1 MRIGEVHSLLR
12 QDYPTI
18 ELSKIRYYEDK
29 GLVQPARSRKGY
41 RLYSERDVACL
52 REAIRLAQEEFVPLR
67 VVRGRLIDQG
77 LLDDEPASTS
87 TRQVARE
94 ATVNAVSVVAPVTNT
109 PTHPASRAALKAV
122 PPAEAPPVTSSA
134 APVDLAD
141 PADPSVQHW
150 TLEEF
155 TKTTGL
161 EPAVIVQLES
171 VGLLAPVMIAHKPAF
186 TALDVRVA
194 GAMSGLLARGIDV
207 RLLGSLRRNV
217 EREIGVIDD
226 LVQPLRVRVRQI
238 RSRGASDIAAPVA
251 AEVAALRSILME
263 RALGEYLDG

>member
-1 MRIGEVHSLLR
+1 MLR

-67 VVRGRLIDQG
+67 VVRVRLIDQG
-77 LLDDEPASTS
+77 LLDDESTS
-87 TRQVARE
+87 SSVRQVARE
-94 ATVNAVSVVAPVTNT
+94 ASANAVSIVIPTTTN
-109 PTHPASRAALKAV
+109 PTHPTARPTLKAV
-122 PPAEAPPVTSSA
+122 PPTEAPPVASLPTHSDSN
-134 APVDLAD
+134 D
-141 PADPSVQHW
+141 PATPPDPLAQHW
-150 TLEEF
+150 SLDEF
-155 TKTTGL
+155 MKTTKL
-161 EPAVIVQLES
+161 DPAVILQLES
-171 VGLLAPVMIAHKPAF
+171 VGLLAPIMIGNKQAF
-186 TALDVRVA
+186 TALDIRVA

-226 LVQPLRVRVRQI
+226 LVQPLRVRVRQV
-238 RSRGASDIAAPVA
+238 RARGSNDLAAPVA
-251 AEVAALRSILME
+251 TEVALLRSILME
-263 RALGEYLDG
+263 RALGEYLSD

>member
-41 RLYSERDVACL
+41 RLYSERDVTCL

-77 LLDDEPASTS
+77 LLDDAPTS
-87 TRQVARE
+87 PTMRQVARE
-94 ATVNAVSVVAPVTNT
+94 ASANAVSVVVPPTPA
-109 PTHPASRAALKAV
+109 PTHPASRAVLKAV
-122 PPAEAPPVTSSA
+122 PPTEAPLVTSLPTA
-134 APVDLAD
+134 AD
-141 PADPSVQHW
+141 PAEPKDPTAQHW
-150 TLEEF
+150 SLDEF
-155 TKTTGL
+155 MKTTGL
-161 EPAVIVQLES
+161 DPAMILQLES
-171 VGLLAPVMIAHKPAF
+171 VGLLAPAMVAHKPAF

-194 GAMSGLLARGIDV
+194 GAMSGLLARGVDV

-217 EREIGVIDD
+217 EREIGVVDD
-226 LVQPLRVRVRQI
+226 LVQPLRVRVRQV
-238 RSRGASDIAAPVA
+238 RSRGANDDAAAVA
-251 AEVAALRSILME
+251 TEVAVLRSILLE
-263 RALGEYLDG
+263 RALGEYLGG